1 MEILLN
7 QIGKRFNFNWIFKD
21 ISISVG
27 SSEKWVILGP
37 NGSGKS
43 TFLKLLSGAV
53 LPSEGSINWKLGG
66 ATIESELIYKYVSIS
81 APYLELIEEF
91 TLAEHIDFHFSIKP
105 SVANISHSKILEL
118 TGLKNSANRR
128 ISYFSSGMIQRVKL
142 SLAIL
147 SDTPLLLLDEPLSN
161 LDAQATSWYQ
171 NLIHEYAAS
180 KTVIVCSNSQKPE
193 YEYCQKEL
201 NIQSYRLL

>member
-1 MEILLN
+1 MEIILN
-7 QIGKRFNFNWIFKD
+7 QIGKRFNFNWIFKN
-21 ISISVG
+21 ISLAVG
-27 SSEKWVILGP
+27 SGEKIVILGP

-53 LPSEGSINWKLGG
+53 LPSEGTIHWKQSGEV
-66 ATIESELIYKYVSIS
+66 IEPEAIYKFISIS

-91 TLAEHIDFHFSIKP
+91 TLAELIDFHFSIK
-105 SVANISHSKILEL
+105 SSMGSISHAKVLEL

-147 SDTPLLLLDEPLSN
+147 TDSPLLLLDEPLSN
-161 LDAQATSWYQ
+161 LDAQATVWYQ
-171 NLIHEYAAS
+171 NLIREYAAS
-180 KTVIVCSNSQKPE
+180 KTVIVCSNSQKQE
-193 YEYCQKEL
+193 YEYCLKEL
-201 NIQSYRLL
+201 NIQSYRFV